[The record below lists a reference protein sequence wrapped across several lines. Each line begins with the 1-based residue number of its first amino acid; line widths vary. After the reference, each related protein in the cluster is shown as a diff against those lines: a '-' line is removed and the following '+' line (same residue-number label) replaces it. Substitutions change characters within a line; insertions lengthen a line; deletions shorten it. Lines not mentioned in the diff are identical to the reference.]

1 MKASSTLR
9 LRRKN
14 RELMTL
20 LHLQCQPKRGIYVH
34 VQSCY
39 FYMSHLINLFLKVR
53 FSGKEYALMQPIDS
67 FMDSSA
73 VKSVLQA
80 EYALLCICNILKH
93 EFDKHAHE
101 SSVNTLSGGHS

>member
-1 MKASSTLR
+1 
-9 LRRKN
+9 
-14 RELMTL
+14 MTL
-20 LHLQCQPKRGIYVH
+20 LHLQCQPKREIYVH

-53 FSGKEYALMQPIDS
+53 FSGKEYVLMQPIDS

-80 EYALLCICNILKH
+80 EYALLCIGNILKH
-93 EFDKHAHE
+93 EFDKQN
-101 SSVNTLSGGHS
+101 VNKQYCECAYNSRDLFRNKCNTCAL